1 MRTRLAWSA
10 LVSCSLLSA
19 VFAACG
25 DDEPQSSGGGG
36 SGGATTTT
44 TGSTTSSSSTGGV
57 GGQGGQGGEEPL
69 IAPPLRNPVDMSDD
83 ALAYQ
88 SLLLMG
94 YEPIGATTST
104 CTLCHSINRG
114 LLETW
119 RNLTDT
125 AVADCFADPTVP
137 TKSAAESALACLRQ
151 KPANPS
157 SPFVTPKLGIYS
169 GAAHLDWFD
178 FVFERVYGQSSTELG
193 DFLQAVAMPKQMM
206 ETPWTQDEFDIV
218 AEWFARGLP
227 YMEELVP
234 DENLP
239 TSCTPNITPAVADHV
254 TAMSTGGWRAANS
267 DAGMLMFGCAG
278 APTTLDCLSTYP
290 LASTLAFANTWEH
303 MPGATLRVLRT
314 NTYSSSYWTRSSAD
328 GRFVG
333 HGGGAS
339 GGSTIVDLA
348 TDQEIGLDA
357 AYDPGFFPDNS
368 AFMFQATPNG
378 TGICKMSL
386 LSSGTTY
393 VSFLEPE
400 CGSASQI
407 GLYQHVGA
415 ALGGGDYWAVDSAF
429 VSDNGGFMP
438 TLDQPNAFFNSGAD
452 VDLTPMVYDGTS
464 FNPKPMVSQPTPNE
478 GDTVMSP
485 SSLLLMGRVAGGGWN
500 QNGFR
505 LRKLVATPVGNT
517 YNVIAPE
524 IGRYCVDG
532 GKPGISYDERWAV
545 IHRYVEDADAVE
557 LGFTGPNDPG
567 FAAYAN
573 QGAANIYLLDLLTG
587 ILRRVTHVKPGQYA
601 LYPHFR
607 SDGWI
612 YFMVRTLGTDDEHI
626 VASDAA
632 LVLE

>member
-1 MRTRLAWSA
+1 MSKPVAWSA
-10 LVSCSLLSA
+10 LLCSSA
-19 VFAACG
+19 LCAAVVACG
-25 DDEPQSSGGGG
+25 DDEPQTSGGGG
-36 SGGATTTT
+36 SGGATTAT
-44 TGSTTSSSSTGGV
+44 TTSSSSSTTSGM
-57 GGQGGQGGEEPL
+57 GGQGGGGGEEPV
-69 IAPPLRNPVDMSDD
+69 IAPPLRNPVDMRDD
-83 ALAYQ
+83 ALAYE

-94 YEPIGATTST
+94 YEPIGATNTT

-114 LLETW
+114 LLESW
-119 RNLTDT
+119 RDLSDT
-125 AVADCFADPTVP
+125 AVATCFADPTVP
-137 TKSAAESALACLRQ
+137 TKAAIETALDCLRQ
-151 KPANPS
+151 KPNNPN
-157 SPFVTPKLGIYS
+157 SPIVSPKLGIYS
-169 GAAHLDWFD
+169 AAAHLAWFD
-178 FVFERVYGQSSTELG
+178 FVFERLYGADSTQHG
-193 DFLQAVAMPKQMM
+193 DFIQAVAMPKQMM

-227 YMEELVP
+227 FMEELVP

-254 TAMSTGGWRAANS
+254 AAMSMNGWRAANT
-267 DAGMLMFGCAG
+267 DAGLLMFGCAG
-278 APTTLDCLSTYP
+278 AATTLDCLSTFP
-290 LASTLAFANTWEH
+290 QAGTLPYGTGWEY
-303 MPGATLRVLRT
+303 MPGTKLRVLRT
-314 NTYSSSYWTRSSAD
+314 NNYSSSYWTRSSPD

-348 TDQEIGLDA
+348 TNQEIGLDA

-368 AFMFQATPNG
+368 AFMFQATPSG
-378 TGICKMSL
+378 TGICKLSL

-393 VSFLEPE
+393 VAFNEPE

-415 ALGGGDYWAVDSAF
+415 TLGGGDYWAIDGSF
-429 VSDNGGFMP
+429 VSDNGGFTP
-438 TLDQPNAFFNSGAD
+438 TQEQPNAFFNSGAD
-452 VDLTPMVYDGTS
+452 VDITPMVYDGTS
-464 FNPKPMVSQPTPNE
+464 FNPKQMVSQPTPNE
-478 GDTVMSP
+478 GDTIMSP

-505 LRKLVATPVGNT
+505 LRQLVATPNGNSYT
-517 YNVIAPE
+517 VIAPE
-524 IGRYCVDG
+524 IGRYCVNG

-545 IHRYVEDADAVE
+545 LHRYVEDADAVE
-557 LGFTGPNDPG
+557 LGFSGPNDPG
-567 FAAYAN
+567 FQQYAS

-587 ILRRVTHVKPGQYA
+587 ILRRVTHMKPGQYA

-607 SDGWI
+607 SDGWV
-612 YFMVRTLGTDDEHI
+612 YFMVRTLGSDQEHI